1 MDQAA
6 IISFLQTSLG
16 GVDTVVDEGN
26 HFFFYDPQKNIPV
39 DHRFP
44 FVTLTTSDKY
54 DQFSNLNRD
63 GVYRLNIGLR
73 KETFKSLFPTEPA
86 NVDYSASN
94 QIMPHPVY
102 AKMYWVCILNP
113 SDATFEQVRPLLVE
127 AYEQAKARI
136 DRKG

>member
-1 MDQAA
+1 MDQTE

-16 GVDTVVDEGN
+16 GVDTVTDDGN
-26 HFFFYDPQKNIPV
+26 YFFFYDPQKTLPV

-63 GVYRLNIGLR
+63 GIYRLNIGLK
-73 KETFKSLFPTEPA
+73 KETFKSLFPIEPEHVNYA
-86 NVDYSASN
+86 AID
-94 QIMPHPVY
+94 QLMPHPVY
-102 AKMYWVCILNP
+102 GKMYWVCVLNP
-113 SDATFEQVRPLLVE
+113 RDATFEKVRPLLAE
-127 AYEQAKARI
+127 AYNQAKARI